1 MLKIVIVGSGWWGSE
16 LARAAHAEARR
27 TPDRIALG
35 GICSLQAAEA
45 EALCAQLGGQ
55 AYADYASVLADTSVH
70 AVVLATPHSLHET
83 QVTQAAAASKHVF
96 VEKPLAL
103 NRASAERAIHA
114 CQQGQRV
121 LAVGHNRR
129 FMPGAQQ
136 LRQLIDSGAL
146 GQIVHVEANYS
157 GNLGLK
163 LPATH
168 WRTQREEMPAA
179 GLAPMGLHWVDTVQW
194 LLGPIARLASIG
206 KRQVTSLALD
216 DTSVTLFELEN
227 GIPGVLASNL
237 AHTLTAELRIYGTKA
252 RAEVRNNF
260 SQLTV
265 EPQANNDSKVSQGSN
280 TQGPWHYPPPQAAGK
295 ASAADP
301 SLCAELAAFAD
312 SCLEGVPYPV
322 STQDAV
328 RNVAVMQAIAAS
340 AAERGAWQS
349 LP

>member
-1 MLKIVIVGSGWWGSE
+1 MLKLVIVGSGWWGSE

-27 TPDRIALG
+27 TPARIALG
-35 GICSLQAAEA
+35 GICSLQIAEA
-45 EALCAQLGGQ
+45 KALCTQLGGRS
-55 AYADYASVLADTSVH
+55 YADYAAVLADTSVH

-83 QVTQAAAASKHVF
+83 QVTQAAAAGKHVF

-103 NRASAERAIHA
+103 DRASAERAVRA
-114 CQQGQRV
+114 CVQHQRV

-136 LRQLIDSGAL
+136 MRQLIDSGAL
-146 GQIVHVEANYS
+146 GQIVHIEANYS

-216 DTSVTLFELEN
+216 DTSVTLFELQN
-227 GIPGVLASNL
+227 GVPGVLASNL

-260 SQLTV
+260 SYLGV
-265 EPQANNDSKVSQGSN
+265 EPQANILGNQDAGSN
-280 TQGPWHYPPPQAAGK
+280 TQGPWHYPPPKGTDDAPAT
-295 ASAADP
+295 DP

-312 SCLEGVPYPV
+312 SCLDGAAYPV
-322 STQDAV
+322 STEDAI
-328 RNVAVMQAIAAS
+328 RNVAVMQAIAES
-340 AAERGAWQS
+340 AATQGAWQL